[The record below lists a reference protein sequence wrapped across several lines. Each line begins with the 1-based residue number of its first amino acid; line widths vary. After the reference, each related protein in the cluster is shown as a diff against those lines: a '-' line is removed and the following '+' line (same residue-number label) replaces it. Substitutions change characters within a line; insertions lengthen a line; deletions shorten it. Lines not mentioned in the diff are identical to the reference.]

1 MEERSKTALIR
12 ADGSASRRKP
22 IKAGFFGLTVSR
34 PIAMGVLFVTL
45 VLLGLI
51 AYSRIPLQFLP
62 GGIQGTRFTVIIP
75 NPGSSAQEN
84 VDKVARVLEEQF
96 RTIQNIE
103 EVTSYS
109 STGSVRVR
117 VKYRGEANTD
127 LAKAELRDRI
137 ERARPELPD
146 EVDNIRVWASDDGD
160 MPIMWFAILAENRTN
175 DIATLIDKHVQ
186 KKLEGV
192 DGVSRVSV
200 WGLLDESIRIFL
212 DEEKVMA
219 AKLDLGALIT
229 RLSSDNFAQP
239 LGEVSEGGTEFILRS
254 DMRFKDLDE
263 IRDYPVRP
271 GLRLGDLA
279 SIERVN
285 SVRDRIT
292 RINGDYAYYGMVQKE
307 GAANVVEVGHALKAV
322 MEGFEDDPRL
332 EGKLSAE
339 IFFNQADFI
348 ESSLDRLKGTAVQ
361 GGGLAVIVLL
371 MFLRRARMT
380 FCVALC
386 IPVSALLAVAYESF
400 SGGSFN
406 ILTMTGL
413 TLGIGMLV
421 DNAVVVIESI
431 ARQRGM
437 GRAPKEAAVLGARD
451 VGLAVALATMTSV
464 VVFVPLMFMGGQRM
478 SVFLKAMGM
487 PLCASL
493 IFSLFVALVFIPTA
507 AARVMG
513 DRPRW
518 AQRAGRFLSPITIV
532 PTRAFAYLVGGLR
545 AGLHGLLWGL
555 HRAERGTLFL
565 LGWPGRIAAAG
576 GISYLGFV
584 AWQRTQGYGAT
595 AEQLEGIGAPSSP
608 VSALQDA
615 GTGTVRTAIVMALI
629 LLVIVPFWRKTG
641 RLAPKRPK
649 RFVPQG
655 HSVVAWM
662 QSLNRSLLSWT
673 LAHRPLAVV
682 LSIVAFASISIPA
695 QNTSL
700 TAFGDDEDSSE
711 LSFWVDLEDNF
722 TLRQASAEIQ
732 RYEDFVDGYQ
742 EELGFKNVI
751 ARFRAGGGELDL
763 RWPEVID
770 PKLMDKHR
778 ARLRKELPSYAGH
791 RVRFRG
797 EEEISDSSKQ
807 FVAFEIRGTDP
818 DRLQDLGEQAAA
830 VLERIPGLSDVSTSA
845 EESPDQLLLEL
856 DGDVAFSYG
865 LSSEGA
871 LRGVGWALRGAQLPR
886 FQERMS
892 EVPMYIE
899 YDKAALAGLNTLKD
913 LSVWG
918 ENGSVPLSTFSNIRF
933 QPSPSR
939 IVRRNGQ
946 ISTTITARLADP
958 TTQAQMVEE
967 GYDALLGLDMPRG
980 YTFGRDDSVAARGME
995 ELQGLKNAALL
1006 SVVLVFLL
1014 MGILFESLLLPF
1026 SVLTT
1031 IPFAILGAFWTL
1043 YVTGTPMD
1051 FIGWIGII
1059 ILVGVVVNNGI
1070 VLIDKIH
1077 RLRREDGFNRR
1088 DAVIEGA
1095 AARVRPILMTALT
1108 TVVGLLP
1115 MATGDAPAQGIDY
1128 RALSTCVAGGLAVC
1142 TFFTLWVVPLSYT
1155 LIDDFARRLVW
1166 TVRRAI
1172 GFSERL
1178 DPVDGAA
1185 APRGSKE
1192 IKGSGGSLAP
1202 ASPVNAP

>member
-1 MEERSKTALIR
+1 MQ
-12 ADGSASRRKP
+12 ADGSAARRKP

-62 GGIQGTRFTVIIP
+62 GGIQGTRFTIGIP

-84 VDKVARVLEEQF
+84 VDKIARVLEEQF

-103 EVTSYS
+103 EVKSYS
-109 STGSVRVR
+109 SAGNVRIR
-117 VKYRGEANTD
+117 VKYSGEANTD

-146 EVDNIRVWASDDGD
+146 EVDEIWVWASDDGD
-160 MPIMWFAILAENRTN
+160 MPIMWFAILAESRTG
-175 DIATLIDKHVQ
+175 DVATLIDKNVQ
-186 KKLEGV
+186 KKLEAV
-192 DGVSRVSV
+192 DGVSRVSI

-212 DEEKVMA
+212 DEEKVVA
-219 AKLDLGALIT
+219 AQLNLGDLIT

-271 GLRLGDLA
+271 GLRLGDIA

-292 RINGDYAYYGMVQKE
+292 RINGNYAYYGMVQKE

-322 MEGFEDDPRL
+322 MDGFEDDPRL

-348 ESSLDRLKGTAVQ
+348 ESSLDRLKGTAIQ
-361 GGGLAVIVLL
+361 GGGLAIIVLL
-371 MFLRRARMT
+371 LFLRRARMT
-380 FCVALC
+380 LCVALC

-451 VGLAVALATMTSV
+451 VGLAVALATLTSV
-464 VVFVPLMFMGGQRM
+464 VVFLPLMFMGGQRM

-513 DRPRW
+513 DRPTW
-518 AQRAGRFLSPITIV
+518 AQRAGRLLGPLTTL

-545 AGLHGLLWGL
+545 ALLHGVLLGLHA
-555 HRAERGTLFL
+555 AERGALFL

-576 GISYLGFV
+576 GIGYLGYV
-584 AWQRTQGYGAT
+584 AWQRTQDYGAT
-595 AEQLEGIGAPSSP
+595 ADRLEGIGAPSGP
-608 VSALQDA
+608 VTALQNA
-615 GTGTVRTAIVMALI
+615 GYGTVRTAIVLAVV
-629 LLVIVPFWRKTG
+629 LLVVVPFWRNSG
-641 RLAPKRPK
+641 RRAPKRPD

-682 LSIVAFASISIPA
+682 LSVVAFASIGIPA

-700 TAFGDDEDSSE
+700 TAFGEDEDSSE

-722 TLRQASAEIQ
+722 TLGQASAEIQ
-732 RYEDFVDGYQ
+732 RYESFVEGYK

-751 ARFRAGGGELDL
+751 ARFRSGGGEVDL

-770 PKLMDKHR
+770 PKLLDKYR
-778 ARLRKELPSYAGH
+778 TRLRKELPSYAGH

-797 EEEISDSSKQ
+797 EEEVSDSSKQ

-830 VLERIPGLSDVSTSA
+830 ILERVPGLSDVSTSA

-865 LSSEGA
+865 LSSQGA

-892 EVPMYIE
+892 EVPMFIE
-899 YDKAALAGLNTLKD
+899 YDKAALAGLDTLKD

-918 ENGSVPLSTFSNIRF
+918 ENGSVPLSTFSSIRF

-958 TTQAQMVEE
+958 TTQAKLVEE

-980 YTFGRDDSVAARGME
+980 YTFGRDDSVAVRGME
-995 ELQGLKNAALL
+995 EVNDLKNAAML

-1051 FIGWIGII
+1051 SIGWIGII

-1077 RLRREDGFNRR
+1077 RLRREDGFSRR

-1178 DPVDGAA
+1178 EPVDGAS
-1185 APRGSKE
+1185 PRTAEEG
-1192 IKGSGGSLAP
+1192 KGGGGSFAP
-1202 ASPVNAP
+1202 ASPVDLP